1 MAFLGVLRF
10 LGYAGPGGHSR
21 SNPKFQGQ
29 NDSKSLILRRK
40 GGW

>member
-1 MAFLGVLRF
+1 MLKLINP
-10 LGYAGPGGHSR
+10 LMIMQSR
-21 SNPKFQGQ
+21 PKFQGQ